1 MSSHSTTSSAASSD
15 VLMNHDRQARCFNA
29 YMAVYKGQAYK
40 SKEHEGWVRDSM
52 QRFPELCRTTLIYH
66 YEDGD
71 SWGHYD
77 AVRDVRVYGNDDKFR
92 ENLMYPVP
100 VYWGRSREDLF
111 DWGAVRKGLGYS
123 EAQSMK
129 LSDELRD
136 TVRYAI
142 VGAVKVKAWRHLP
155 ERDAYVIHTEG
166 VNLESQETAAF
177 KAIVG
182 VVRRKEDILSMY
194 YKRHRDV
201 LKLIIEAAMSQVD
214 VEDVFIQAPMI
225 GAGCFLRG
233 LEQGDLLAADFLWQ
247 QVFAM
252 ESVMRSAPREWNF
265 MYKLCI
271 FNTSEFADDIVAA
284 YQRMAET
291 YTRFTVGTNNDGG
304 NVLADVPYGNP
315 KQKVF
320 VVNPGDL
327 RSFIGNGMSHENSV
341 EGFVV
346 ADAKGSEPQWQNTSF
361 LHNAYFNPDIFVR
374 SGWKATSDW

>member
-1 MSSHSTTSSAASSD
+1 M
-15 VLMNHDRQARCFNA
+15 
-29 YMAVYKGQAYK
+29 
-40 SKEHEGWVRDSM
+40 
-52 QRFPELCRTTLIYH
+52 
-66 YEDGD
+66 
-71 SWGHYD
+71 
-77 AVRDVRVYGNDDKFR
+77 
-92 ENLMYPVP
+92 
-100 VYWGRSREDLF
+100 
-111 DWGAVRKGLGYS
+111 
-123 EAQSMK
+123 
-129 LSDELRD
+129 
-136 TVRYAI
+136 
-142 VGAVKVKAWRHLP
+142 
-155 ERDAYVIHTEG
+155 G
-166 VNLESQETAAF
+166 VDQ
-177 KAIVG
+177 
-182 VVRRKEDILSMY
+182 RKEDILSMY

-214 VEDVFIQAPMI
+214 GEDVFIQAPMI
-225 GAGCFLRG
+225 GAGCFLHG
-233 LEQGDLLAADFLWQ
+233 LEQQGTDLLASDFLWQ

-271 FNTSEFADDIVAA
+271 FNTAEFDDDIVAA
-284 YQRMAET
+284 YQRMEQT

-304 NVLADVPYGNP
+304 NVLADVPYGNL

-361 LHNAYFNPDIFVR
+361 LHNAYFNPDIFSR